1 MANSKKSVFKK
12 ILFSTLCLL
21 LAILLAAG
29 GYVGYILLSYYR
41 IGGIE
46 TSAAEPNNKDL
57 ILYGG
62 NASGAVK
69 LNESYTATTYNVGF
83 GAYSQDYTFF
93 PDEGYDEEG
102 KLGTD
107 AFAYSDHEPAKIT
120 FRLQ

>member
-1 MANSKKSVFKK
+1 M
-12 ILFSTLCLL
+12 
-21 LAILLAAG
+21 AAG

-41 IGGIE
+41 IGDIE

-107 AFAYSDHEPAKIT
+107 AFAYSDHEPAKIP